1 MWVWLATVAGCLGS
15 SPAACTS
22 LAPPTAPPPAR
33 LRRDSRSSSRE
44 PWPGPRRRRLESAS
58 ISSLRSQLAIMMRGA
73 AAELSERTESPDKPY
88 SSLHKDN
95 MKTVM
100 QTAQFCRYFH
110 SPVEKASKLDLCSV
124 HELEN
129 IIIVINIIHF
139 ITP

>member
-15 SPAACTS
+15 SPAASTS
-22 LAPPTAPPPAR
+22 LAPPTAPPPVR

-58 ISSLRSQLAIMMRGA
+58 ISSLRSQLAIMVRGA
-73 AAELSERTESPDKPY
+73 AVELSERTESPDKPY
-88 SSLHKDN
+88 SSLNKDSV
-95 MKTVM
+95 K
-100 QTAQFCRYFH
+100 QTARFCRYFH

>member
-1 MWVWLATVAGCLGS
+1 MV
-15 SPAACTS
+15 
-22 LAPPTAPPPAR
+22 
-33 LRRDSRSSSRE
+33 
-44 PWPGPRRRRLESAS
+44 
-58 ISSLRSQLAIMMRGA
+58 RGA

-95 MKTVM
+95 IETVMKTV
-100 QTAQFCRYFH
+100 QFCRYFH
-110 SPVEKASKLDLCSV
+110 SPVEKASKLDLSSV